1 MKKTMLD
8 TTMRL
13 IEETGYIP
21 SVPDVA
27 EAAEVSRATAY
38 RYFPSQA
45 ALIQAAVEEALG
57 PILGWTSDAP
67 DVEARTSELL
77 AFAYPRMEKYEA
89 TLRAALWLSLDHWR
103 RRQAGT
109 IGGDE
114 SIVRGHR
121 RGLLAKALAPLEGRL
136 DRKSLDRLKQA
147 VSLVFG
153 TEAIVVLK
161 DIWRLDDEET
171 KDVAI
176 WTANALVRA
185 ALAEARAPAK
195 KTAGKKAPGKKAPG
209 IRKVAT
215 RRRRKGAAPT
225 H

>member
-8 TTMRL
+8 TAMRL

-21 SVPDVA
+21 SVTDVA
-27 EAAEVSRATAY
+27 EAAQVSRATAY

-67 DVEARTSELL
+67 DADERTSELL

-89 TLRAALWLSLDHWR
+89 TLRAALWLALDHWR

-109 IGGDE
+109 IGGE
-114 SIVRGHR
+114 EAIVRGHR
-121 RGLLAKALAPLEGRL
+121 KGLLTKAIAPLEDRL
-136 DRKSLDRLKQA
+136 DRKSFDRLRQA
-147 VSLVFG
+147 LSLVFG

-161 DIWRLDDEET
+161 DIWRLDGEEAR
-171 KDVAI
+171 DVAI

-185 ALAEARAPAK
+185 AIAEGK
-195 KTAGKKAPGKKAPG
+195 FDAGKGTGAGARKAAARP
-209 IRKVAT
+209 
-215 RRRRKGAAPT
+215 RKGGARKPN
-225 H
+225 

>member
-8 TTMRL
+8 TAMRL
-13 IEETGYIP
+13 IEETGYSP
-21 SVPDVA
+21 SVTDVA
-27 EAAEVSRATAY
+27 EAAQVSRATAY

-67 DVEARTSELL
+67 DADERTSELL

-89 TLRAALWLSLDHWR
+89 TLRAALWLALDHWR

-109 IGGDE
+109 IGGE
-114 SIVRGHR
+114 EAIVRGHR
-121 RGLLAKALAPLEGRL
+121 KGLLTKAIAPLEDRL
-136 DRKSLDRLKQA
+136 DRKSFDRLRQA
-147 VSLVFG
+147 LSLVFG

-161 DIWRLDDEET
+161 DIWRLDGEEAR
-171 KDVAI
+171 DVAI

-185 ALAEARAPAK
+185 AIAEGK
-195 KTAGKKAPGKKAPG
+195 FDAGKGTGAGARKAAARP
-209 IRKVAT
+209 
-215 RRRRKGAAPT
+215 RKGGARKPN
-225 H
+225 